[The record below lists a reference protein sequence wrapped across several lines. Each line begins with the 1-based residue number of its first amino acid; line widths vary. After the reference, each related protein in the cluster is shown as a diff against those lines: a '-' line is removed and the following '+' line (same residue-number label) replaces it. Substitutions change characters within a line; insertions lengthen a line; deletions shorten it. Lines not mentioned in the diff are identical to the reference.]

1 MTARPDDRMSDDLEC
16 KAKGDKGYEVRA
28 GLDLRVE
35 VLRSE
40 AVW

>member
-16 KAKGDKGYEVRA
+16 KGDKGYEVRA